1 MKNFEQFIR
10 DIIENTAYIC
20 KEEQNMDKREIKVS
34 DAGTVVSKIYVEDS
48 LDRLSECLGESDSVF
63 FVYDSNIRKIAEEIR
78 SVVKVD
84 SAMAL
89 DVSEEIKTLDT
100 VAGICSWLLDSGA
113 DRTSVLLAAGGG
125 ILTDIAGFTAAVYMR
140 GIRVAYIPTTLL
152 SQVDASIGGK
162 TGVNLES
169 YKNIIGLI
177 RQPEFT
183 YICPSVV
190 LDLPENYLRAGV
202 AEMLKT
208 FIIADNG
215 FYQKTVDLFSSG
227 RRIGTDDLDTL
238 AELIYAAVKVKSGI
252 VSDDQFEHG
261 VRRKLNL
268 GHTFAHAIEWCA
280 NSACKNGAALAFSH
294 GQAVSVGLV
303 LAARLSETLGVAEKG
318 LAEKLKRDL
327 SACGLPVSSP
337 FHVTELSGA
346 MKKDKKAENDRIHF
360 VLIHK
365 IGDVFILDL
374 TLCEVERKLK
384 E

>member
-1 MKNFEQFIR
+1 
-10 DIIENTAYIC
+10 
-20 KEEQNMDKREIKVS
+20 MDKREITVS
-34 DAGTVVSKIYVEDS
+34 YAGTVISKIYVENS
-48 LDRLSECLGESDSVF
+48 LDRLSECMGVSDTVF
-63 FVYDSNIRKIAEEIR
+63 FVYDRNAQKIAEEVMA
-78 SVVKVD
+78 VVKVN

-89 DVSEEIKTLDT
+89 DVSEETKTLDT
-100 VAGICSWLLDSGA
+100 VAGICTWLLDSGA

-125 ILTDIAGFTAAVYMR
+125 ILTDIAGFAAAVYMR

-162 TGVNLES
+162 TGVNLVS
-169 YKNIIGLI
+169 YKNIIGLV

-190 LDLPENYLRAGV
+190 LDLPENDLRAGV

-215 FYQKTVDLFSSG
+215 FYQRTVDLFSSG
-227 RRIGTDDLDTL
+227 SRIGEADLDTL
-238 AELIYAAVKVKSGI
+238 AELIYEAVKVKSGI

-261 VRRKLNL
+261 ARRKLNL

-280 NSACKNGAALAFSH
+280 NSAENKGPGLSFSH

-303 LAARLSETLGVAEKG
+303 FAARLSESLGFAEKG
-318 LAEKLKRDL
+318 LAGKLKRDL

-337 FHVTELSGA
+337 FMVTELLSA

-365 IGDVFILDL
+365 IGDVFIFDL
-374 TLCEVERKLK
+374 TLCEVEQKMK